1 MRMTFHVRSETPSDH
16 AAIEAVTKA
25 AFVAAP
31 HTDHNEQFIVAAL
44 RAAGALT
51 LSLVAEMNAAVIAHV
66 AVSPVQISD
75 GTEGWFGLGPI
86 SVMPALQGRGIGSSL
101 MHEALQRLAAQGASG
116 CVVLGEPAYYRR
128 FGFDNDP
135 GLVLPQVPAEYF
147 MALPFGTRRPR
158 GVVTYHPA
166 FSARH

>member
-1 MRMTFHVRSETPSDH
+1 MTFHVRSETPSDH
-16 AAIEAVTKA
+16 AAIEAVTQA
-25 AFVAAP
+25 AFLAAP
-31 HTDHNEQFIVAAL
+31 HTDHNEQYIVAAL

-66 AVSPVQISD
+66 AVSPVHISD

-116 CVVLGEPAYYRR
+116 CVVLGDPAYYRR

-135 GLVLPQVPAEYF
+135 GLILPQVPAEYF
-147 MALPFGTRRPR
+147 MALPFETRRPR